1 MGEIDVLQAQAEDM
15 RTNLDTK
22 EDQYLALRSAYD
34 GLVLRLQEEAPTL
47 RERDRSVFLR
57 NQQNLRDYEV
67 YKEVMETAMVK
78 LQNEVEALVREKGV
92 LESREGTAKKT
103 IMRLKAHISRYESG
117 ASLVKKENLELLTQL
132 DKASKATKT
141 AQREREAAISALTG
155 HKLAAARREKELLS
169 AASMSETGASS
180 EKSKVAL
187 TPLERADVP
196 SYTPYRST
204 IC

>member
-1 MGEIDVLQAQAEDM
+1 
-15 RTNLDTK
+15 
-22 EDQYLALRSAYD
+22 
-34 GLVLRLQEEAPTL
+34 VLRLQEEAPTL

-78 LQNEVEALVREKGV
+78 LQNEVEALVREKSV
-92 LESREGTAKKT
+92 LETREGTAKKT
-103 IMRLKAHISRYESG
+103 IMRLKSHISRYESG

-141 AQREREAAISALTG
+141 AQREREAAVSALTG
-155 HKLAAARREKELLS
+155 VKLAAAKREKELLS

-180 EKSKVAL
+180 EKSKVLLIRLSVPISHPILHTAAL
-187 TPLERADVP
+187 SASSGLDRVVLSYMPPPHQACSSNP
-196 SYTPYRST
+196 SFSPCSRLPPVA
-204 IC
+204 

>member
-1 MGEIDVLQAQAEDM
+1 MGEIDVLQAQEEDM
-15 RTNLDTK
+15 RCNLDTK

-92 LESREGTAKKT
+92 LQGREETAKKA
-103 IMRLKAHISRYESG
+103 IMRQKTHISRYESG
-117 ASLVKKENLELLTQL
+117 ASLVKKENLELLKEL
-132 DKASKATKT
+132 DKASKVAKKT
-141 AQREREAAISALTG
+141 QREREAAVSALTG
-155 HKLAAARREKELLS
+155 LKLAAAKRERELLS

-180 EKSKVAL
+180 EKSKVS
-187 TPLERADVP
+187 VP
-196 SYTPYRST
+196 MS
-204 IC
+204 